1 MAKNSIKDYF
11 SIFPIVQD
19 QTREPNEEPED
30 LSDSRKTADEASTVT
45 NLPRETLASSTHAYG
60 PQYPDV
66 FCENRS
72 VSTLTEA
79 EKISLLIGKWDSE
92 DLCKYKF
99 PLRNISGYNR
109 RLNPKVMKQASWLR
123 YSPSADSVYCGYC
136 YSFGVQ
142 AFRTSDW
149 SNISKFVDRHVGE
162 NASHHTAV
170 ARGQAFIDVHRG
182 APDIRQQLQNQRV
195 QAIEEN
201 RAILKSITEVV
212 VTMARQNISLRGHVP
227 EESNFNSL
235 MALVAQHNSTLR
247 HHLENVRG
255 NAKYTSPEIQ
265 NELLDL
271 SAQLIVNNIASDC
284 KKAGCYAF
292 IADESTDVSVKEQI
306 SVCVRFVQKGNNG
319 RHIIREEFLSFVDA
333 DKGTNAEALTTKFLE
348 ALNNLGL
355 PLDQMRAQGYDG
367 ASVMSGHING
377 VQARIQRQNPK
388 AAYIHCRAQV
398 LNLCIVHS
406 SKLPL
411 IRNIMDTMQEVS
423 LAFKFSAKRF
433 LVFQEQ
439 LRQNADVREEMGRQ
453 SKLKVLCETRWAS
466 RADCLNVF
474 VTSFQVIVDTLNEL
488 SESGDNKAR
497 GLHSS
502 ILKWDF
508 IVTAVILQ
516 HIFECTHRLSVY
528 LQSTELDLVQASKE
542 AKVCSTVFQ
551 VERNDDAVWDALVDK
566 AADIAAF
573 HNIDPSIPR
582 RAGRQQHRENVEADT
597 PSAYW
602 RRAVYFPFLD
612 HLVSELNEL
621 LVKPLPGFQA
631 QYLIP
636 GKLQDLSEK
645 CVEDIY
651 NYYGDEMHMTLDEFK
666 REVTRW
672 RHRWPITE
680 DDPPQTLVE
689 TLDFADPE
697 LYPRIYVA
705 VKTLLTYPVSTCVAE
720 RSFSSMKRLKTPLRN
735 TTSEDRLSWLSSL
748 SVLHIHKH
756 KELDVNEV
764 ISEFARR
771 KNRRLALCL

>member
-1 MAKNSIKDYF
+1 
-11 SIFPIVQD
+11 
-19 QTREPNEEPED
+19 
-30 LSDSRKTADEASTVT
+30 
-45 NLPRETLASSTHAYG
+45 
-60 PQYPDV
+60 
-66 FCENRS
+66 
-72 VSTLTEA
+72 
-79 EKISLLIGKWDSE
+79 
-92 DLCKYKF
+92 
-99 PLRNISGYNR
+99 
-109 RLNPKVMKQASWLR
+109 
-123 YSPSADSVYCGYC
+123 
-136 YSFGVQ
+136 
-142 AFRTSDW
+142 
-149 SNISKFVDRHVGE
+149 
-162 NASHHTAV
+162 
-170 ARGQAFIDVHRG
+170 
-182 APDIRQQLQNQRV
+182 
-195 QAIEEN
+195 
-201 RAILKSITEVV
+201 
-212 VTMARQNISLRGHVP
+212 
-227 EESNFNSL
+227 
-235 MALVAQHNSTLR
+235 
-247 HHLENVRG
+247 
-255 NAKYTSPEIQ
+255 
-265 NELLDL
+265 
-271 SAQLIVNNIASDC
+271 
-284 KKAGCYAF
+284 
-292 IADESTDVSVKEQI
+292 
-306 SVCVRFVQKGNNG
+306 
-319 RHIIREEFLSFVDA
+319 
-333 DKGTNAEALTTKFLE
+333 
-348 ALNNLGL
+348 
-355 PLDQMRAQGYDG
+355 MRAQGYDG

-388 AAYIHCRAQV
+388 AAYIHCRAHV

-551 VERNDDAVWDALVDK
+551 AERNDDAVWDALVEK

-573 HNIDPSIPR
+573 YNIDPSIPR
-582 RAGRQQHRENVEADT
+582 RAGRQQHRSSCIGAQ
-597 PSAYW
+597 
-602 RRAVYFPFLD
+602 RAV
-612 HLVSELNEL
+612 
-621 LVKPLPGFQA
+621 
-631 QYLIP
+631 

-651 NYYGDEMHMTLDEFK
+651 NYYGDDMHMTLDEFK
-666 REVTRW
+666 QEVTRW

-697 LYPRIYVA
+697 LYPGIYVA

-735 TTSEDRLSWLSSL
+735 TMSEDRLSSL